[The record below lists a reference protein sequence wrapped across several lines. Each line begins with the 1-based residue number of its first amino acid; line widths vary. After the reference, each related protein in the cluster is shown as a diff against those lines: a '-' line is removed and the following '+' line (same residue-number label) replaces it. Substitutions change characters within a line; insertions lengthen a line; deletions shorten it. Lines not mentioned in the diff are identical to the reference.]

1 MTKKQEFI
9 NFINDVFNDANIGPD
24 HMSENVRLYW
34 EAFCGTEDV
43 EKPMFTENG
52 KVILQYLKDNQTTP
66 MWKAR
71 DIAEGLFITSR
82 TVAGSMR
89 KLVNDGF
96 VEKVGENPTVYA
108 ITEKG
113 KNIEIN

>member
-9 NFINDVFNDANIGPD
+9 NFVKDYMDEMKGDMP
-24 HMSENVRLYW
+24 ENVSLYW
-34 EAFCGTEDV
+34 EAFCGKDEV
-43 EKPMFTENG
+43 EKPMFTDNG
-52 KVILQYLKDNQTTP
+52 KLILQYLKDNLSTP

-71 DIAEGLFITSR
+71 DIAEGLFIGSR
-82 TVAGSMR
+82 AVSGAMR
-89 KLVNDGF
+89 KLVTDGF
-96 VEKVGENPTVYA
+96 VEKVGQDPVVYA